1 MSFRIG
7 RSWNWPGKSCDRG
20 EKGAFL
26 YDRYI
31 LSCSEWLLYAG
42 QGICACAA
50 VSYVFYRNAAVF
62 FLFLPAGIL
71 YPLYKKRE
79 LKKRRKEELK
89 RQFKEAV
96 LMLSSSLAA
105 GYSME
110 NSFSVTFHVST
121 G

>member
-7 RSWNWPGKSCDRG
+7 RSWNWPGKRCDRG

-105 GYSME
+105 G
-110 NSFSVTFHVST
+110 
-121 G
+121 

>member
-1 MSFRIG
+1 MVSFRIG
-7 RSWNWPGKSCDRG
+7 RSWNWPGKRCDRG

-110 NSFSVTFHVST
+110 NSFSQI
-121 G
+121 